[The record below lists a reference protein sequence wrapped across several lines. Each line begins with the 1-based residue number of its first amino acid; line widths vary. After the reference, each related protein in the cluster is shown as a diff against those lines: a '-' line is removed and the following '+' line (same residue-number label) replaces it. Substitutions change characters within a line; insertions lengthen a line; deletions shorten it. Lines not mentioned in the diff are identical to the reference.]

1 MDHYLEIKLLPDPE
15 FAPAVLMN
23 ALFAKL
29 HRGLVDLNS
38 TRIGVSFPY
47 LKTELKHRSLGDRLR
62 LHGNADD
69 LQQLMALPWLSGMH
83 DHTVISEPASVPAQ
97 AGFCMV
103 RRVQAKSSPE
113 RRRRRLMRRHGL
125 SKEAARQC
133 IPDALEE
140 RLDLPFVTMK
150 SRSTG
155 QNFRLFIN
163 QQAVSQAITGGFNH
177 YGLSLTATVPWF

>member
-15 FAPAVLMN
+15 FAPTVLMN

-29 HRGLVDLNS
+29 HRGLVDLRS
-38 TRIGVSFPY
+38 TRIGVSFPC
-47 LKTELKHRSLGDRLR
+47 LKIEPKQRSLGDRLR
-62 LHGNADD
+62 LHGDADD
-69 LQQLMALPWLSGMH
+69 LQQLMALPWLTGMQ
-83 DHTVISEPASVPAQ
+83 DHTAVSALTPVPAQ
-97 AGFCMV
+97 AGACMV

-113 RRRRRLMRRHGL
+113 RLRRRLMRRRGIGE
-125 SKEAARQC
+125 EAARQC
-133 IPDALEE
+133 IPDALEA

-155 QNFRLFIN
+155 QTFRLFIN
-163 QQAVSQAITGGFNH
+163 QQAVSKAIAGGFNH

>member
-15 FAPAVLMN
+15 FAPTVLMN

-29 HRGLVDLNS
+29 HRGLVDLHS
-38 TRIGVSFPY
+38 TRIGVSFPC
-47 LKTELKHRSLGDRLR
+47 LKSESKQRSLGDRLR

-69 LQQLMALPWLSGMH
+69 LQQLMALPWLSGMR
-83 DHTVISEPASVPAQ
+83 DHTAVSELASVPTQ
-97 AGFCMV
+97 AGACMV
-103 RRVQAKSSPE
+103 RRVQAKSSSE

-125 SKEAARQC
+125 DEAAARQR
-133 IPDALEE
+133 IPDALEA

-150 SRSTG
+150 SRSTA
-155 QNFRLFIN
+155 QTFRLFIN
-163 QQAVSQAITGGFNH
+163 QQPVSQSVAGGFSH